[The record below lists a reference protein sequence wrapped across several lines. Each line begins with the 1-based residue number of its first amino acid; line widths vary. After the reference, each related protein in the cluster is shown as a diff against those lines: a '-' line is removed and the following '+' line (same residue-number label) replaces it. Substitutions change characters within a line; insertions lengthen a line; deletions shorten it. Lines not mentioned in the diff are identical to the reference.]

1 MLILFFD
8 CKSEKR
14 KKERTKENKEKR
26 SIIILT
32 YLRQRQNG
40 FFWGGEKGRIK
51 TGKNQLP
58 KNIFLMKN

>member
-1 MLILFFD
+1 MLFD

-32 YLRQRQNG
+32 YLRQRENG
-40 FFWGGEKGRIK
+40 FFGRGEKGRIK
-51 TGKNQLP
+51 TGKNHSIG
-58 KNIFLMKN
+58 KYF